1 VKRPHGRPKEVFLS
15 HASGDRRFADRLVDF
30 LRRNGIPV
38 WYSRTHLRG
47 AQEWQNE
54 IGRALRRCDW
64 FVVVLSPRAVRSMWV
79 GRELSYALLQ
89 KRYTGKI
96 VPLLYHKCDHEK
108 LHWALGSFQMVD
120 FTADFDAGSADLLRI
135 WRLYL

>member
-1 VKRPHGRPKEVFLS
+1 
-15 HASGDRRFADRLVDF
+15 
-30 LRRNGIPV
+30 
-38 WYSRTHLRG
+38 
-47 AQEWQNE
+47 
-54 IGRALRRCDW
+54 
-64 FVVVLSPRAVRSMWV
+64 MWV
-79 GRELSYALLQ
+79 GRELSYAFLQ